1 MKIELTPQQASDKAA
16 FQAFVNNHIVPY
28 ADHFDQ
34 QQSIPSSLIK
44 RIGEQGYLGL
54 NLPVPH
60 GGDGKDMITLGL
72 LHEEAG
78 RGCSSVRSLL
88 TVHGMVAQSILLA
101 GSPLLKKQWL
111 SRLAT
116 GEVIGA
122 FGLTEPKVGS
132 NAQSVKTQAQRAG
145 DYYVL
150 NGRKK
155 WISFGQIAGVFLIF
169 ALCNGKPTAFLVER
183 DTPGFSIEPIF
194 DMPGTRAAMLAELYL
209 NDCRIPKENLIG
221 REGFGFSHV
230 LPATLDFGRYSV
242 ACGSVGIAQA
252 CLEACM
258 TYAGERK
265 QFGSSL
271 KDHQLIDKMLTDMIT
286 SVKAARLLCY
296 QAGYYK
302 DVGDPRTLT
311 ETLIAK
317 YFASTMATRVANEAV
332 RIHGANGSGSDYS
345 VQRYL
350 RDAKVM
356 EIVEGS
362 TQLLEMSI
370 ARYECQTW
378 PWRKSSSLL
387 NHTGELGERAK
398 QACRSGSQILH

>member
-1 MKIELTPQQASDKAA
+1 
-16 FQAFVNNHIVPY
+16 
-28 ADHFDQ
+28 
-34 QQSIPSSLIK
+34 LIK

-54 NLPVPH
+54 NLPVQH
-60 GGDGKDMITLGL
+60 GGHGKDMITLGL

-78 RGCSSVRSLL
+78 RGCSSIRSLL
-88 TVHGMVAQSILLA
+88 TVHGMVAQSILLG
-101 GSPLLKKQWL
+101 GSAFLKKHWL

-122 FGLTEPKVGS
+122 YGLTEPKAGS
-132 NAQSVKTQAQRAG
+132 IAQSVKTQAECAG

-150 NGRKK
+150 NGLKK

-169 ALCNGKPTAFLVER
+169 ARCKGKPTAFLVER
-183 DTPGFSIEPIF
+183 DTPGVSIEPIF
-194 DMPGTRAAMLAELYL
+194 GMPGTRAAMLAELHL
-209 NDCRIPKENLIG
+209 KDCRIPKENRIG
-221 REGFGFSHV
+221 PEGSGFTQV
-230 LPATLDFGRYSV
+230 LPATLEFGRYSV
-242 ACGSVGIAQA
+242 AWGSVGIAQA

-265 QFGSSL
+265 QFGSYL
-271 KDHQLIDKMLTDMIT
+271 KDHYLIDKTLTDMIT

-302 DVGDPRTLT
+302 DVCDPRTLT

-317 YFASTMATRVANEAV
+317 YFASTMATRVANDAV
-332 RIHGANGSGSDYS
+332 RLHGANGCSSEYS

-362 TQLLEMSI
+362 TQFLEMSI
-370 ARYECQTW
+370 AQYECQTW

-387 NHTGELGERAK
+387 NNTVELGECAK
-398 QACRSGSQILH
+398 RTCRSSSHLLH